1 MTTSRHI
8 AAGALALVLLMGC
21 SDEEPGAE
29 IGAPVE
35 DPFTETVRYG
45 ALTAEFLYPRA
56 WESEG
61 VAVQAHF
68 MDARGVAVGPALDA
82 LEMWRPI
89 RGLRSGS
96 CEQVLASRAPMS
108 DGAASLHL
116 LDVGAI
122 AVEAPVADA
131 SLPPRRLPD
140 LLNAFYGVVY
150 GSEYSW
156 ESDAELLDYF
166 PGATYRFAAPG
177 GPLAGAFDV
186 TLQAP
191 DPMVLVGLN
200 GQELRDQAG
209 AEVDGERPVELVWD
223 VAANPSQSDVY
234 IDISA
239 GYGPDR
245 LRVQCRT
252 GDDGAFSVPQAS
264 LAPLW
269 QEAGT
274 LEMVVRRV
282 RHQPV
287 QLEGLDETD
296 FFFTTADRFEL
307 SQR

>member
-8 AAGALALVLLMGC
+8 AASALALALMMGC

-35 DPFTETVRYG
+35 DQFTQEVRYG

-61 VAVQAHF
+61 VEVQAHF

-82 LEMWRPI
+82 LEMWTPV
-89 RGLRSGS
+89 RGLRPGS
-96 CEQVLASRAPMS
+96 CERVDGRRAPLS
-108 DGAASLHL
+108 SETASLHL
-116 LDVGAI
+116 LDVGPI
-122 AVEAPVADA
+122 AVQAPVADA
-131 SLPPRRLPD
+131 NLPPRRLPD

-150 GSEYSW
+150 GSEYTW
-156 ESDAELLDYF
+156 ESEGQLLDYF

-186 TLQAP
+186 SLEAP

-200 GQELRDQAG
+200 GQELRDQPG
-209 AEVDGERPVELVWD
+209 AVVDGSLPVELVWD
-223 VAANPSQSDVY
+223 VAVNPQVTDVY
-234 IDISA
+234 IDVSA

-269 QEAGT
+269 DEAGT

-282 RHQPV
+282 RHQQV
-287 QLEGLDETD
+287 ELDGLNETD

-307 SQR
+307 SRR